1 MNFLHAE
8 NMRTAL
14 GRLPGRGRLEGLPDT
29 VILGARP
36 EHFADSPHDNGF
48 EFEATPE
55 LVESMGSDKY
65 AYFSLEGQR
74 ASTAELEELAADA
87 GLSDLPGGGTQL
99 VARLPA
105 GSPATVGRP
114 LKLWLNLD
122 KVHAFDPRDGR
133 TLT

>member
-1 MNFLHAE
+1 
-8 NMRTAL
+8 MRTPLGQLPAG
-14 GRLPGRGRLEGLPDT
+14 GRLADLPEQ

-36 EHFADSPHDNGF
+36 EHFTDSPLDNGF

-65 AYFSLEGQR
+65 AYFTLEGQR
-74 ASTAELEELAADA
+74 ASSADLEELAADA
-87 GLSDLPGGGTQL
+87 GLTDLPAGGAQL

-105 GSPATVGRP
+105 ESPAKVGQP

-122 KVHAFDPRDGR
+122 KGHAFDPHDGR